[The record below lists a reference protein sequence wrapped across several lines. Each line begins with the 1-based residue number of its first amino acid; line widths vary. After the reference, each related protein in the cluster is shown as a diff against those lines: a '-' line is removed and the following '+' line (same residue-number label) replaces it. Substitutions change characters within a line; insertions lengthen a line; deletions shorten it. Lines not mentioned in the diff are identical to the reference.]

1 MAICDQHDV
10 VEAFRVGAA
19 LFEATP
25 YRILSRLVLK
35 SPVILSFQCGN
46 VDPAVFAA
54 GTEYFAGVRFEA
66 LRLQVG

>member
-1 MAICDQHDV
+1 MAICDEHDV

-19 LFEATP
+19 LFEATLD
-25 YRILSRLVLK
+25 RILSRLVLK
-35 SPVILSFQCGN
+35 RPVIRPFQGRN

-54 GTEYFAGVRFEA
+54 GTEYFVGVRFEA